1 MGVGGCILTELFAV
15 RMLSMPESPEPPPPS
30 ATDHGSPRPY
40 GSGYDGVGFHGIGGE
55 LLRTFPP
62 LTTSPV
68 ESPKPE
74 IPFVPAVHGSQ
85 LVAPIQAGVD
95 GFRISSCP
103 VCLTHSV
110 LPKLAGGWVPLRCD
124 SCGSEFVAS
133 DGSPPP
139 PASVAK
145 PAATV
150 KTVTAGSRFLS
161 LILLGDGGKRLARCP
176 TCHAL
181 ESVPLAG
188 NRVDMRCQSCG
199 TEFTASSS
207 LAGSLPPPPP
217 PPPRTAPPPPA
228 RPAAP
233 VPVPSPVA
241 ITDTVRTAT
250 DGTRSVVC
258 PLCRRFSVSL
268 PRVLPTF
275 TITVTCPGCRRP
287 FTVNL
292 RRAMKKPVATKPP
305 PPSSRR
311 KSRWRS
317 LSWRIAFWML
327 VVIVA
332 VVWTALLRDLIKKG
346 FFGD

>member
-1 MGVGGCILTELFAV
+1 
-15 RMLSMPESPEPPPPS
+15 MPESPEPPPPS

-40 GSGYDGVGFHGIGGE
+40 GSGYDGVGFHGIGSE

-62 LTTSPV
+62 LTTSPG

-85 LVAPIQAGVD
+85 LVAPIQAAAD

-103 VCLTHSV
+103 VCVTPSV
-110 LPKLAGGWVPLRCD
+110 VPKLAGGWVPLRCE

-139 PASVAK
+139 SVAK

-150 KTVTAGSRFLS
+150 KTVAAGSRFLS

-176 TCHAL
+176 ACHNL

-207 LAGSLPPPPP
+207 LAGSPP

-233 VPVPSPVA
+233 AAPAPSPIA
-241 ITDTVRTAT
+241 TTDTVRTAP
-250 DGTRSVVC
+250 DGTRTVIC
-258 PLCRRFSVSL
+258 PLCRRFSVAL

-292 RRAMKKPVATKPP
+292 RRSTKKPPAMKP

-311 KSRWRS
+311 KFRWRS
-317 LSWRIAFWML
+317 LAWRVSFWML
-327 VVIVA
+327 VLIVL

-346 FFGD
+346 FFGG